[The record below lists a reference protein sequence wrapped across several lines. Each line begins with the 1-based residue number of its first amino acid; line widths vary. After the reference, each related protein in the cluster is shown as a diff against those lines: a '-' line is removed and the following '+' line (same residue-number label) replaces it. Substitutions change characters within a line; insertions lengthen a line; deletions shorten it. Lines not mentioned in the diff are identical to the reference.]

1 MANET
6 NGQLN
11 FVSLFFFSFVFHFT
25 QSCPPNLNVVSGS
38 LILFEIKEQ
47 EGLYLNIWSQ
57 KTQKQQKKLLVQNNS
72 GEAKRGSIVDVEL
85 FVDAQQRILKNKQ
98 TLLLES
104 KKQKLFYFS
113 LHFSLISQP

>member
-38 LILFEIKEQ
+38 LILFEIKEK
-47 EGLYLNIWSQ
+47 EGLYSNIWSQ
-57 KTQKQQKKLLVQNNS
+57 KTQKRTKGTSCSKQFRRSKKLVH
-72 GEAKRGSIVDVEL
+72 
-85 FVDAQQRILKNKQ
+85 
-98 TLLLES
+98 LLM
-104 KKQKLFYFS
+104 
-113 LHFSLISQP
+113 